1 MKRVSLAAVL
11 IQLLAATASI
21 AQDVQSEAPTEITLD
36 DGISF
41 TLPAGWV
48 VANRR
53 DTRRG
58 DKGQLSV
65 NLVCESARCQ
75 KTQETC
81 HFRMPAQRSGTQGG
95 DAASLAALYADPL
108 DRYFRLRAVRNAT
121 SKDAEFRKMLGPM
134 TIGTRDWQVVET
146 DARHNMKSGLFA
158 QTFIDGFEI
167 LAICKT
173 CETGEIRHQGA
184 MEMMKSFRRDED

>member
-1 MKRVSLAAVL
+1 MKRTSLAALL
-11 IQLLAATASI
+11 IQLLAATAAS
-21 AQDVQSEAPTEITLD
+21 AQDVPAQAPSVIALD

-41 TLPAGWV
+41 TMPVGWV
-48 VANRR
+48 VDKRR

-65 NLVCESARCQ
+65 NLVCESARCE

-81 HFRMPAQRSGTQGG
+81 HFRMPAQRSGNGD
-95 DAASLAALYADPL
+95 DAASLAALYANPL
-108 DRYFRLRAVRNAT
+108 DRYFRLRAVRNST

-134 TIGTRDWQVVET
+134 TLGARDWQVVET

-173 CETGEIRHQGA
+173 CETGEIRHQDA